1 MNDRSILEAEK
12 AYRKFE
18 QKASVIAADVMKRL
32 KGFDSE
38 VSCDN
43 YKGDGLCVCFE
54 NLEYYLENEGVYNLD
69 SFVVPVKSI
78 PKRGDIDLNFVLN
91 NSI

>member
-1 MNDRSILEAEK
+1 MNVRMILEAEK

-18 QKASVIAADVMKRL
+18 EKADKIALDIESRL
-32 KGFDSE
+32 EGFECE
-38 VSCDN
+38 VSCDI

-54 NLEYYLENEGVYNLD
+54 NLKHYLENENVYNVD
-69 SFVVPVKSI
+69 DFVVPVKSI
-78 PKRGDIDLNFVLN
+78 PKRGKIDIYFVLN

>member
-1 MNDRSILEAEK
+1 MNNKMIVSAEK
-12 AYRKFE
+12 TYRKFE
-18 QKASVIAADVMKRL
+18 NKAAIIAKDVESRL
-32 KGFDSE
+32 DDLHCE
-38 VSCDN
+38 VHCDV

-54 NLEYYLENEGVYNLD
+54 NLKDSLKDTRLNILD

-78 PKRGDIDLNFVLN
+78 PKRGKIDINFIFK